1 MRLHQEHRE
10 HQDGLVGAG
19 AGVGEGEGEGLGLVV
34 GVVGL
39 VVQGKLIVPGQI
51 MPGRLI
57 PVSGAGVVVVG
68 VLGLVGAGELG
79 LVEGLEE
86 EGARRED
93 WALRRREG
101 EEEVRVMGA
110 AAAARRSLMY
120 DTEAPG

>member
-1 MRLHQEHRE
+1 MEH
-10 HQDGLVGAG
+10 HDGLVTVGAG
-19 AGVGEGEGEGLGLVV
+19 AGVGEGEGAGVGLVV

-39 VVQGKLIVPGQI
+39 VLQGKVMVPGQLK
-51 MPGRLI
+51 PGRVM
-57 PVSGAGVVVVG
+57 PVLGEGVVVVG
-68 VLGLVGAGELG
+68 VLGVVVGELG
-79 LVEGLEE
+79 VVVVGVEEA
-86 EGARRED
+86 GARRED